1 MSADCTY
8 FDKDTSVR
16 GDLTTTDLIIEGFF
30 QGKISAEGSVLL
42 KRTVKLDAN
51 ISAREFLVEK
61 GADYKGTI
69 VLTNGEE

>member
-30 QGKISAEGSVLL
+30 RGKIRAEGSVLL